1 MHIFVQEINKRASFP
16 PILCDILLK
25 SLHFVKE
32 ERNPR
37 GRHGNCRQLVV
48 QDFFFRKGCQVVK
61 MPMYKRIASSL
72 TVVKVVR
79 GCQNGTW
86 S

>member
-1 MHIFVQEINKRASFP
+1 MHILVQEINKRASFLP
-16 PILCDILLK
+16 FLCDILLK

-37 GRHGNCRQLVV
+37 GRHRNCRQLII

-61 MPMYKRIASSL
+61 MPMFKRIATFL
-72 TVVKVVR
+72 EVVKVVK
-79 GCQNGTW
+79 GCQYAT
-86 S
+86 SS

>member
-1 MHIFVQEINKRASFP
+1 MHIFVQEFNKTATFP
-16 PILCDILLK
+16 PLLCDILLK

-37 GRHGNCRQLVV
+37 GRHRNCRQLVI

-61 MPMYKRIASSL
+61 TPMYKRIATFL
-72 TVVKVVR
+72 EVVKVAK
-79 GCQNGTW
+79 GCQYAT
-86 S
+86 SS